1 MNTHIY
7 VLAKKSATLTIQI
20 WLRSG
25 YFTGLFY
32 WPTAPKRFSVTCIG
46 PHLTWNLQI
55 SGASRFGNFGEVRDL
70 GLSVCIWYTKYTIN
84 LPLAC
89 GGNIRMCQLGST
101 VRMRSGSSSC
111 SRGGSGYSKN
121 RQIHVCTTSNV
132 LQLWLYECDF
142 IAMVTLLL
150 TYGD

>member
-7 VLAKKSATLTIQI
+7 VLAKKSATFTIQI

-55 SGASRFGNFGEVRDL
+55 SGASHFGNFGEIGDL
-70 GLSVCIWYTKYTIN
+70 SLSFCIWYIKHTIN
-84 LPLAC
+84 LPLAR
-89 GGNIRMCQLGST
+89 GGNIRMCQAARYTCG
-101 VRMRSGSSSC
+101 
-111 SRGGSGYSKN
+111 RGRVLAHAAAVATAKTSKYTYAQ
-121 RQIHVCTTSNV
+121 RQTFCNFGFTNMIS
-132 LQLWLYECDF
+132 LPW
-142 IAMVTLLL
+142 
-150 TYGD
+150 